1 MENIN
6 NEILNQLNQIRIELN
21 FIKEAVSD
29 GELTDWAKKELAEA
43 RAMSD
48 SEMIPLEEVEQMI
61 LRK

>member
-29 GELTDWAKKELAEA
+29 GELTDWAKTELVEA
-43 RAMSD
+43 RAIPE
-48 SEMIPLEEVEQMI
+48 SECVSHEEVEKMI
-61 LRK
+61 MGK